1 MKKNFVITLIM
12 FFCAFSCYFIATI
25 GAEEPEAA
33 QRASFANLL
42 NLSTAANLNGFNYNG
57 ENAVL
62 GGYME
67 AQRSISMAVEFSAG
81 IEYVILAALDNLNS
95 NISLKIYRGQGTS
108 GTVIAGDLNNDS
120 ACVIRFTPA
129 ASGLHTVE
137 LFNGS
142 REKVFVSLV
151 ILRAQRN
158 TNFNLYSLAEAN
170 GIILE
175 NTFIPQTNPDG
186 SVTMLRFNNFQIRI
200 TSMTDGR
207 PKISSM
213 AAEEF
218 NRQIAMYRNSLQAN
232 PRDYNACI
240 ILACLF
246 FERNLSGDFREAIKY
261 CDTALNI
268 SREDAKALFIRG
280 LAYGELGEKE
290 KAMNDFQ
297 SVLRLDIQS
306 AKSVYYLMGMIYAMD
321 LRTNNEA
328 INAFERVAA
337 LDPDFTDIK
346 DVLMLIY
353 SRRR

>member
-1 MKKNFVITLIM
+1 MKINYTIRLILL
-12 FFCAFSCYFIATI
+12 FCAFSSSFIATI

-42 NLSTAANLNGFNYNG
+42 SLSTAANLNGFNYNG

-67 AQRSISMAVEFSAG
+67 AQRSTSMAVEFTAG
-81 IEYVILAALDNLNS
+81 IEYVILAAPDNLNS
-95 NISLKIYRGQGTS
+95 SINLKIYRGQGT
-108 GTVIAGDLNNDS
+108 GGAVIAGDLNNDS
-120 ACVIRFTPA
+120 ACVIRFIPA
-129 ASGLHTVE
+129 ASGFHAIE
-137 LFNGS
+137 LINAS
-142 REKVFVSLV
+142 RARVFVSLV

-158 TNFNLYSLAEAN
+158 TNFNLYSLTEAN

-200 TSMTDGR
+200 MPMTDGR
-207 PKISSM
+207 PKISSI

-218 NRQIAMYRNSLQAN
+218 NRQIAMYRNFLQAT

-240 ILACLF
+240 ILACLY

-268 SREDAKALFIRG
+268 NREDTKALFIRG
-280 LAYGELGEKE
+280 LSYGELG
-290 KAMNDFQ
+290 
-297 SVLRLDIQS
+297 
-306 AKSVYYLMGMIYAMD
+306 
-321 LRTNNEA
+321 
-328 INAFERVAA
+328 
-337 LDPDFTDIK
+337 
-346 DVLMLIY
+346 
-353 SRRR
+353 